1 MATSFSGGGSRRGP
15 LTMGKQLVNIT
26 ADKPQTPK
34 YEKDQNIDH
43 ELEQTEYLYFNIY
56 TNFVGVLYST
66 VTPV

>member
-1 MATSFSGGGSRRGP
+1 MFIMYKKNCWQTA
-15 LTMGKQLVNIT
+15 KYQVYIT